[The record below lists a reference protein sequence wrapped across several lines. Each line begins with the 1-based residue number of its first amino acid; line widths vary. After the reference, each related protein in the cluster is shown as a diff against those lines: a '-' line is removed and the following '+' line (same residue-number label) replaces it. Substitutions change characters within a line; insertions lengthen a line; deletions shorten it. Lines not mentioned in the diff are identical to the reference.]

1 MKCLAV
7 TARNVPLLGYLLLFL
22 SDEGDVHPKQDFIII
37 KNKFSP
43 NLMKCPTR
51 HKSQGVFSLGAS
63 TSNFVWRDIHQKR
76 RVTLLNNYDELSNDK
91 VPREAYTA
99 PPAFLQEG

>member
-7 TARNVPLLGYLLLFL
+7 TARNVPLLGYLRLFL

-43 NLMKCPTR
+43 NSMKCPTR
-51 HKSQGVFSLGAS
+51 HKSQGVFSLGTS
-63 TSNFVWRDIHQKR
+63 TSNFVWRDIHQER
-76 RVTLLNNYDELSNDK
+76 RVTKRDELSNDK
-91 VPREAYTA
+91 VPRGAYTA
-99 PPAFLQEG
+99 PPSVLWEGSH